1 LLKVHI
7 LKIEDIYVPT
17 DRKKELEPEKVD
29 FAAEEI
35 MTEAEEK
42 PISVRKGKD
51 RYVLL
56 KGVHRLEAHKAL
68 GETTIKGYIMNA
80 KQR

>member
-1 LLKVHI
+1 MHI

-17 DRKKELEPEKVD
+17 ERRKELDPTKVD
-29 FAAEEI
+29 QVAEEI
-35 MTEAEEK
+35 ISEAEER
-42 PISVRKGKD
+42 PISVRKGKE

-56 KGVHRLEAHKAL
+56 RGIHRLEAHKAL

-80 KQR
+80 LQR